1 MARVMTISRSDGV
14 VKVVAAL
21 CFAVTFLLLLL
32 QFNQIFVEALE
43 ALVPEAAIV
52 FEPVGDVL
60 ERRRLEPAGPPL
72 RLATLRDQAGALQH
86 LEVLGHRGSTDLEGC
101 GQLLDRRFALSEA
114 CKDRAARRVGE
125 RREDRA
131 EGIR

>member
-1 MARVMTISRSDGV
+1 MARVMMISRSDGV

-32 QFNQIFVEALE
+32 QFNQIFVEACE

-60 ERRRLEPAGPPL
+60 ERRRFEPAGPPL
-72 RLATLRDQAGALQH
+72 RLATLRDQAGAPQH
-86 LEVLGHRGSTDLEGC
+86 LEVLGNRGRADRKRL
-101 GQLLDRRFALSEA
+101 GQ
-114 CKDRAARRVGE
+114 
-125 RREDRA
+125 
-131 EGIR
+131 